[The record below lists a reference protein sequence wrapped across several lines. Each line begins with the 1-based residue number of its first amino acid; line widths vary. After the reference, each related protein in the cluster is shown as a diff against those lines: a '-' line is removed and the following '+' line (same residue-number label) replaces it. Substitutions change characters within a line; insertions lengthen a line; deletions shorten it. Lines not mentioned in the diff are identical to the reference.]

1 MGQILPTREVLRDV
15 HPAEAE
21 LAELLEDAISDEWI
35 IIPNIW
41 TAEKYRAPKEIDIL
55 LCHPKHGVL
64 CIEVKGGPVEIRSG
78 EWWQLN
84 RSTQEWHKQIPSP
97 PRQSRDSAFALRRF
111 LRSHESHLE
120 SLEINWAVALVDCD
134 VISASPLADL
144 PRELL
149 LLKSDLEKLESWVL
163 LAASSER
170 RDETLGIDGVAAL
183 VRRLLPNLKFGFD
196 SDSRRIRQ
204 LERINS
210 ASAEQVRGLASLDLN
225 QRVLV
230 RGAAGT
236 GKTRLAMM
244 WAKQGA
250 KARQKVLLTCYNE
263 PLAKQIGE
271 FLDENRRITVMP
283 ILRYFQELDV
293 SNPLKPPSAP
303 DEMDGYWNRELPD
316 HVSKQL
322 TSDHAVW
329 DRIIVDELQD
339 LSDLW
344 LSMIERLL
352 KPDGKLLCVADP
364 KQDIY
369 GRGLTWS
376 NLDSWTLAELRRNCR
391 NTRTI
396 AKCLQEIGGA
406 QPSSACAEGDP
417 ITFISPNPMR
427 TVQELVESILVEETS
442 PSTALST
449 LIITKTTLNR
459 DAIRGLRVGGISVGD
474 YESRSETLIPCE
486 TLRRSKGLESG
497 HVILVDPSGELTQ
510 VELYIAISR
519 AQHRLTV
526 IAPGSIRE
534 TLAREVPRST

>member
-1 MGQILPTREVLRDV
+1 MGQILPTREVLRDL

-21 LAELLEDAISDEWI
+21 LAELLEDSLSDEWL

-41 TAEKYRAPKEIDIL
+41 IAEKYRAPKEIDIL
-55 LCHPKHGVL
+55 VCHPKHGVL
-64 CIEVKGGPVEIRSG
+64 CIEVKGGPVEVRNG

-84 RSTQEWHKQIPSP
+84 RGTQEWHKQEPSP
-97 PRQSRDSAFALRRF
+97 PKQSRDSAFALRRF
-111 LRSHESHLE
+111 LRKHEKHLE

-134 VISASPLADL
+134 VISTPPLADL

-149 LLKSDLEKLESWVL
+149 LLKPDLDKLESWVL
-163 LAASSER
+163 QASCSDR
-170 RDETLGIDGVAAL
+170 RDETLGTDGVAAL
-183 VRRLLPNLKFGFD
+183 TRRLLPDLKFGFD

-236 GKTRLAMM
+236 GKTRLAIM

-250 KARQKVLLTCYNE
+250 KARQKVLFTCFNE

-271 FLDENRRITVMP
+271 FLDQNHRVTVMP

-293 SNPLKPPSAP
+293 SNPLKPPRTP
-303 DEMDGYWNRELPD
+303 DEMDGYWNQIPD
-316 HVSKQL
+316 HVSKQI

-329 DRIIVDELQD
+329 DRIIIDELQD

-352 KPDGKLLCVADP
+352 KPGGKLLCVADP
-364 KQDIY
+364 KQDVY

-396 AKCLQEIGGA
+396 AKSLQNIGGA

-417 ITFISPNPMR
+417 ITFISPNPLTM
-427 TVQELVESILVEETS
+427 VEEIVESILIKEIS

-449 LIITKTTLNR
+449 LIITKTGSNR
-459 DAIRGLRVGGISVGD
+459 DAIRRLRVGELSVGD
-474 YESRSETLIPCE
+474 YESRSQTVIPCE

-497 HVILVDPSGELTQ
+497 HVILVDPSGEMSQ

-526 IAPGSIRE
+526 IAPASTRE
-534 TLAREVPRST
+534 TLAREVP